1 LLGFFKARAIPG
13 VESVAGCTYLRSI
26 CIDESVGIIQ
36 VTISQDHPHVLL
48 EVPIHLAAYLNRI
61 VERIRRMF
69 DLEADPAFIEKH
81 LGHDPRLAELIGKH
95 PGLRVPGVWDGFE
108 LGVRAILGQQVSV
121 RAANTL
127 AGRLVAAYGKPF
139 DGMSREDVT
148 WLFPT
153 PDRLCVAE
161 LEHIGLPGKRA
172 DAVRSLARAVRDGVL
187 TFESRSDLDTLIQ
200 ELTRLPGIGP
210 WTANYI
216 AMRAFGEPDAFPAGD
231 LVLRKKMTLE
241 GEQTLSE
248 KGALEQAESWRPWRA
263 YAAMYLWHE

>member
-1 LLGFFKARAIPG
+1 
-13 VESVAGCTYLRSI
+13 
-26 CIDESVGIIQ
+26 
-36 VTISQDHPHVLL
+36 
-48 EVPIHLAAYLNRI
+48 
-61 VERIRRMF
+61 
-69 DLEADPAFIEKH
+69 
-81 LGHDPRLAELIGKH
+81 
-95 PGLRVPGVWDGFE
+95 
-108 LGVRAILGQQVSV
+108 
-121 RAANTL
+121 
-127 AGRLVAAYGKPF
+127 
-139 DGMSREDVT
+139 MSREDVT